1 MRARSGIG
9 VLRGTSAGIRRV
21 FSARAGAEGLGWAGT
36 VAAGVGGT
44 AGAAWRLA
52 AVAATATVVAASL
65 LAAPAS
71 PSAAQSSRPDGIYA
85 HIYTAK
91 GEIVARLRPDLVP
104 MAVANFVGLA
114 EGTIRNAAFDLGRP
128 YFDGVAWPR
137 VAPGHVIQSGPP
149 ASDRA
154 RGPGYEFP
162 NEISAKLS
170 HDHAGALNYANGGPN
185 TNAATW
191 CITLGDRSYLDGDY
205 IVFGDVVSGMP
216 VVFSILQG
224 DVMDS
229 VRIERVGAEWQSY
242 HPDTESFQAM
252 RTAALERVEE
262 QEAKKDAAEKAWIAA
277 HDPDVTGPAGG
288 VRTKVLAPA
297 TSTRAPG
304 AALHVRYRGTS
315 VRYVGSWLDYD
326 GPDLEVR
333 TFGSDEA
340 GVPGLHVPPQL
351 FDYIPGRTR
360 INPGLDSVL
369 AHMGP
374 GERIV
379 AVVPGELGYGTGG
392 AYPPQIPGHPRFV
405 ISPNTLLVY
414 EVEALTDDGMPAA
427 AQPGVEPAPPGFDPA
442 YTKYVDAE
450 GIPILATG
458 QASDSALLK
467 VREIVNEMLAK
478 RPDARAEMVEQ
489 GFRMVVMAPS
499 EQTTDVPE
507 ESLWTVPAR
516 DDWRLTAG
524 ERARYDEPGGMGSL
538 TAKQYWDRRARG
550 MDDNP
555 TTCAQENVLGYPDVR
570 YYGENICV
578 HEFVHA
584 IMEYGLQFSDP
595 ELYGDIEKAYEAAMA
610 KGLWKG
616 QYASTNHKEYFAEA
630 AQTWFWSNIEFYDGN
645 RRVQSP
651 DDLKAYDPRVYE
663 LLGRVFGTHH
673 LKGDVFYGRN
683 LRPARRPGS
692 GSGS

>member
-1 MRARSGIG
+1 M
-9 VLRGTSAGIRRV
+9 VV
-21 FSARAGAEGLGWAGT
+21 VAGAVGLTGLAT
-36 VAAGVGGT
+36 PVG
-44 AGAAWRLA
+44 
-52 AVAATATVVAASL
+52 
-65 LAAPAS
+65 
-71 PSAAQSSRPDGIYA
+71 AQASRPDGIYA

-114 EGTIRNAAFDLGRP
+114 EGTIKNAAFDLGRP
-128 YFDGVAWPR
+128 YFDGTAWPR

-162 NEISAKLS
+162 NQISALLS

-205 IVFGDVVSGMP
+205 IVFGNVVQGLP

-229 VRIERVGAEWQSY
+229 VRIERVGKEWQSY

-252 RTAALERVEE
+252 RAAALKRLAE
-262 QEAKKDAAEKAWIAA
+262 QDKKAAADDRAWLAE
-277 HDPDVTGPAGG
+277 HYPDVTGPADG

-297 TSTRAPG
+297 TGTRAPG
-304 AALHVRYRGTS
+304 TALRVRYWGTS
-315 VRYVGSWLDYD
+315 VRYVGNWRDYD
-326 GPDLEVR
+326 GPDLQVR
-333 TFGSDEA
+333 SFGSDEQ
-340 GVPGLHVPPQL
+340 GVPGFHAPPQL
-351 FDYIPGRTR
+351 FMDIPGETR
-360 INPGLDSVL
+360 INPGLDSVI
-369 AHMGP
+369 AHMAP
-374 GERIV
+374 GERVV
-379 AVVPGELGYGTGG
+379 AVVPAELGYGRAG

-414 EVEALTDDGMPAA
+414 QVEALGSDGLPAA
-427 AQPGVEPAPPGFDPA
+427 GQAGVEPAPSGFDPE

-450 GIPILATG
+450 GIPILATS
-458 QASDSALLK
+458 QASDSALLR
-467 VREIVNEMLAK
+467 VREIVNEMLAM
-478 RPDARAEMVEQ
+478 RPDARAEMVAQ

-507 ESLWTVPAR
+507 ESLWTVPAKN
-516 DDWRLTAG
+516 DWRLTAG
-524 ERARYDEPGGMGSL
+524 ERAHYDEPGGMGSM

-555 TTCAQENVLGYPDVR
+555 TTCAQENVLGDPSGR

-578 HEFVHA
+578 HEFAHA

-595 ELYGDIEKAYEAAMA
+595 ELYGEIQDAYEAAMA
-610 KGLWKG
+610 EGLWKG
-616 QYASTNHKEYFAEA
+616 QYASTNSKEYFAEA

-651 DDLKAYDPRVYE
+651 DDLKAYDPRIWK
-663 LLGRVFGTHH
+663 LLSRIFSTHH
-673 LKGDVFYGRN
+673 LKGDVFYARN
-683 LRPARRPGS
+683 LKPARRPGG